1 MLDRYFFRQTLLDGL
16 VCHCLS
22 LCHCLVK
29 HGLCLLLGSVRLG
42 VLHVI
47 VERPELQLGC
57 GFLVGMS
64 ESVGYCLRCS
74 LFLRCGI
81 SMLVA
86 LSLVPQTTR
95 EVGECHGAQSLSIDN
110 APSSAM
116 EHHSARS

>member
-1 MLDRYFFRQTLLDGL
+1 MRENTLLDDL

-64 ESVGYCLRCS
+64 ESVAIAS
-74 LFLRCGI
+74 
-81 SMLVA
+81 VA
-86 LSLVPQTTR
+86 
-95 EVGECHGAQSLSIDN
+95 A
-110 APSSAM
+110 SSSGVA
-116 EHHSARS
+116 